1 MDTDFQERCSA
12 VTKMATAE
20 KRQRRERGSINPD
33 DIISGA
39 FELAERVSI
48 DNLSMPMLSK
58 HLDVADHDQ

>member
-1 MDTDFQERCSA
+1 